1 MPSPLALPFALANLL
16 LIVGA
21 LVASRRELGALLP
34 RSRDRRRA
42 LFLVLLVAF
51 SVRVLNP
58 YRPVHF
64 EDEWFYIDQS
74 HALVRHRLNVF
85 CTLGDMDDCGRFGV
99 FYPIGYPVV
108 LSLTSS
114 LLGFTDVAARAVGIG
129 GGIATVLVTYLLAR
143 LLTRDERTAL
153 VASLVLALLPMHIR
167 YAMTTSSE
175 MVSVLT
181 EALAILGAVLH
192 VRTGRP
198 ANAWLAATSLAF
210 HLTVR
215 RENPLALIPVLA
227 VYGWGGKV
235 RRSPFPW
242 IVALVLVMPHI
253 SGYNELNMS
262 ATFQLI
268 TTQAEDGGLPLHPK
282 HIPRNLWYVRYW
294 LDGYFVP
301 FLFTG
306 LALMGA
312 AAIQRLPPPYFRL
325 VASWWVVRMGV
336 YLLNHFLSFTPR
348 FMLSL
353 SVPFALAAGAG
364 AHAFSP
370 WTSFVIGAVLL
381 SGAAHLPFAY
391 SERFGLE
398 LAEGVRSA
406 MVTTHLI
413 IPLALLLWVAW
424 RSRARDPRPQV
435 VVAVACLFLVPL
447 LYPLVDATD
456 GVHRAQREAFALEER
471 TIDGWRHLVGP
482 DCHVIVV
489 EPVRPRY
496 LWRRPTVVANF
507 NILSTEVVRDILKT
521 DLDPLLRDGEC
532 VYFYDPMP
540 NGRTRALIHEEYVLE
555 LLDRIDVGKVA
566 PDATTLL
573 EEIALYRMTGR
584 RPSP

>member
-16 LIVGA
+16 LIASA

-34 RSRDRRRA
+34 HSRDRRRA
-42 LFLVLLVAF
+42 LLLVLLVAF

-58 YRPVHF
+58 YRPVPF

-108 LSLTSS
+108 LSLASS
-114 LLGFTDVAARAVGIG
+114 ILGFNDIAARAVGIG
-129 GGIATVLVTYLLAR
+129 GGIATVLITYLLVR
-143 LLTRDERTAL
+143 LLTRDDRTAL

-175 MVSVLT
+175 MVSMLT
-181 EALAILGAVLH
+181 EALAVLGAVLH
-192 VRTGRP
+192 VRTGRS

-210 HLTVR
+210 HMTVR
-215 RENPLALIPVLA
+215 RENPLAIIPLLA
-227 VYGWGGKV
+227 VYSGGGRA
-235 RRSPFPW
+235 RRSALPW
-242 IVALVLVMPHI
+242 IMALVLIVPHI
-253 SGYNELNMS
+253 SGFGELNMG
-262 ATFQLI
+262 ATFHLSP
-268 TTQAEDGGLPLHPK
+268 TQAEDSVVPLHPK

-301 FLFTG
+301 FLFTA

-312 AAIQRLPPPYFRL
+312 AAIQKLPSPYSRL
-325 VASWWVVRMGV
+325 VVSWWIVRMGV
-336 YLLNHFLSFTPR
+336 YLLNHFRSFTPR

-364 AHAFSP
+364 AHALSP
-370 WTSFVIGAVLL
+370 AASFVVGAVLL
-381 SGAAHLPFAY
+381 SGAAHLPFPY

-406 MVTTHLI
+406 MAAAHLLL
-413 IPLALLLWVAW
+413 PLALLLWAAW
-424 RSRARDPRPQV
+424 RSRSREPRALV
-435 VVAVACLFLVPL
+435 AVAVACLFLVPL
-447 LYPLVDATD
+447 LYTVVESTD
-456 GVHRAQREAFALEER
+456 GVHYAQREAFTLEER
-471 TIDGWRHLVGP
+471 TIDGWRHLVGS
-482 DCHVIVV
+482 DCHVVVV

-496 LWRRPTVVANF
+496 LWRRPTIVANF
-507 NILSTEVVRDILKT
+507 NFLATKAVRDILKT

-532 VYFYDPMP
+532 VYFYDPRP
-540 NGRTRALIHEEYVLE
+540 NGRTRPLLHEDYVLE
-555 LLDRIDVGKVA
+555 LLDRIDVDKVA
-566 PDATTLL
+566 PDATALL
-573 EEIALYRMTGR
+573 EEISLYRVTGR